1 LRSVG
6 WINRSY
12 NWIVESRGHVI
23 PIPAS
28 TDVPSGL
35 ELGCAGGAFLETL
48 RSGGWTVTGIEPS
61 AAAAG
66 RAREKGLDV
75 RVGTLESEAL
85 PEAEFDAVF
94 AWMVFEHVHD
104 PANALQQVLRLL
116 KPAGTFV
123 FSVPNFGCWEA
134 AVAGRYWW
142 ALDVPR
148 HLQHFT
154 PRILRRV
161 LHDAGFEGVEIVH
174 QRNAFNLV
182 GTFGLWLIA
191 HFPRRSWGR
200 RLIQYIDNPRAGG
213 ILILAPLAWFF
224 AAIRQGG
231 RLTVIA
237 RKPATDPSSEPQ
249 R

>member
-12 NWIVESRGHVI
+12 DWVVESRGHII
-23 PIPAS
+23 PVPTA
-28 TDVPSGL
+28 TDVPRGL
-35 ELGCAGGAFLETL
+35 ELGCASGAFLEIL
-48 RSGGWTVTGIEPS
+48 RSRGWIVTGVEPS
-61 AAAAG
+61 AAAA
-66 RAREKGLDV
+66 RQARQKGFDV
-75 RVGTLESEAL
+75 RIGTLESEAF

-94 AWMVFEHVHD
+94 AWMVVEHLHD
-104 PANALQQVLRLL
+104 PPGTLRRILQLL
-116 KPAGTFV
+116 KPTGTFV

-142 ALDVPR
+142 ALDLPR

-154 PRILRRV
+154 PRVLRRM
-161 LHDAGFEGVEIVH
+161 LRDAGFEQVKIVH

-182 GTFGLWLIA
+182 GTIGLWLMA
-191 HFPRRSWGR
+191 QFPRKSWGG

-213 ILILAPLAWFF
+213 ILALAPLAWFF
-224 AAIRQGG
+224 AGIRQGG

-237 RKPATDPSSEPQ
+237 RKPATDSSIEPS